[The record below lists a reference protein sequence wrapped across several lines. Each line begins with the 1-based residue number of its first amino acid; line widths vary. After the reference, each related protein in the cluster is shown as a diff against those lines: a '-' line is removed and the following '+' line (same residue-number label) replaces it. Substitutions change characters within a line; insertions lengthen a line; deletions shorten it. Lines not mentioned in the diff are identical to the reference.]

1 MTSWKKVNG
10 WEWSAERGNQKKQK
24 RKKNANGR
32 WGEKRQTVPQYVQ
45 RPPRLCA
52 SKGYEKHKH
61 CQHASS
67 VEANSQNSCTA
78 MAPNTD

>member
-1 MTSWKKVNG
+1 MTPWKKVDG
-10 WEWSAERGNQKKQK
+10 WEWSAERGNQKKNK
-24 RKKNANGR
+24 ANGR

-45 RPPRLCA
+45 RLLRLCA
-52 SKGYEKHKH
+52 SKGYKKHKH

-67 VEANSQNSCTA
+67 VEANSQNGCTA